1 MALHRTQSR
10 PAGTNG
16 PPDHAPAHVHVP
28 VRVRVPG
35 AVLLGVLAG
44 ALIAVA
50 APSAAGAEATAAPRG
65 GAAVLRGG
73 DRGPI
78 HMTAGNGRRN
88 NTYAA
93 IYSPTV
99 VRGQQQ
105 VTNTITGG
113 YSRTQTAL
121 CTHQRVCVIKQRN
134 RATHRGWH
142 RPRQ

>member
-10 PAGTNG
+10 PAGTSG
-16 PPDHAPAHVHVP
+16 PPDHAPARVP
-28 VRVRVPG
+28 VLGRVRVS
-35 AVLLGVLAG
+35 AVVLLGALAG

-50 APSAAGAEATAAPRG
+50 APPAAEAEATAAPRG

-121 CTHQRVCVIKQRN
+121 CTHHRVCVIKQRN
-134 RATHRGWH
+134 RATHRAWH